1 MIPQISL
8 KIEKKLLQIIIVI
21 LKNRSLNRFIRLH
34 GQNAGISETIAYLVG
49 HLLGQGTGHCQV
61 VQGADGLDKKHR
73 GYALSST
80 FWLRVIV
87 SLKWC

>member
-1 MIPQISL
+1 MSL
-8 KIEKKLLQIIIVI
+8 KKKYNSFKSFV
-21 LKNRSLNRFIRLH
+21 RLH
-34 GQNAGISETIAYLVG
+34 EQNAGISGTMAYLVR

-80 FWLRVIV
+80 F
-87 SLKWC
+87 